1 MANVAANEERIEGTS
16 VTPFCTDTSVVE
28 DEITPEELK
37 RDYDRRRYLEM
48 TDLAKHEKILKA
60 NECQKQKNIPNQG
73 EHIDTP
79 VAGTLQ
85 SALTQQ

>member
-1 MANVAANEERIEGTS
+1 MSVERIEGTS
-16 VTPFCTDTSVVE
+16 VTPFCTGTSVVE

-60 NECQKQKNIPNQG
+60 NECQKQKTYPIK
-73 EHIDTP
+73 
-79 VAGTLQ
+79 VL
-85 SALTQQ
+85 

>member
-1 MANVAANEERIEGTS
+1 MFIYITFMSVERIEGTS
-16 VTPFCTDTSVVE
+16 VTPFCTGTSVVE

-60 NECQKQKNIPNQG
+60 NECQKQKTYPIK
-73 EHIDTP
+73 
-79 VAGTLQ
+79 VL
-85 SALTQQ
+85 